1 MRSADLLYKVA
12 ATSGGKGVAEVA
24 LNKPSSFYIII
35 EGMVKQ
41 VNGSTVSLFCRLARM
56 ISGRN
61 AAQVGTV
68 TPVKIIR
75 MVAHAVIE
83 SK

>member
-41 VNGSTVSLFCRLARM
+41 VNGSTVSLFA
-56 ISGRN
+56 GW
-61 AAQVGTV
+61 Q
-68 TPVKIIR
+68 
-75 MVAHAVIE
+75 E
-83 SK
+83 